1 MRQILKTLCYQSAIG
16 IGALLL
22 CLQAPAADQAPK
34 VLILNSYDESAA
46 PYFRPT
52 AEFRRILQEYYA
64 DPIAFQDI
72 DLRQRRT
79 EDLDEVDQSIT
90 RLLLSRYGESP
101 PDLVAAVGPP
111 AIDFWMRHRDSI
123 FPDALFVATT
133 RESALR
139 QARLRP
145 TDAPVAA
152 EFSFTGVVENILQLN
167 PDTSHILMIFGDSIS
182 ERTLS
187 AAAQKELEPWSSRF
201 SLEFTNDMSIQEIKD
216 RLANLPPESAVLF
229 GVFSKDINGVTFQYY
244 SSLDIVRMGSSAPV
258 FGAFDDQLGHGIVGG
273 RLIQSDRI
281 GYEFAESAHELLSGA
296 FEPGSMKI
304 VALSQPTYD
313 WRELNAWGVSRS
325 RLPENSVILFEPP
338 SFLVQNAKWI
348 SWLLVV
354 IVAQAIFLAAL
365 LRQRRQR
372 RKAELAHATLGRRL
386 ISAHEDE
393 RRHLARELHDDLSQ
407 RLARVAIDVSLA
419 EARQGTE
426 SSGEILK
433 KLQPELVS
441 ISRDVHDMSY
451 RLHPSLVDDL
461 GLIAALET
469 EVERI
474 QRLTDVKVQADL
486 PKNQEELSPENALC
500 VYRIAQ
506 EAMHNAIKHAKATSI
521 LVQLKEQDRVLSLMV
536 QDDGIGFD
544 FGQARDRFSLG
555 LSSMQERA
563 NLVHGSLNIRSLP
576 GEGTR
581 VMLTVPLTGTGR

>member
-1 MRQILKTLCYQSAIG
+1 MLRKLKKLRCQAAIG
-16 IGALLL
+16 CFFLLL
-22 CLQAPAADQAPK
+22 CLQAQAADEAPK
-34 VLILNSYDESAA
+34 VLVLNSYDESAA

-52 AEFRRILQEYYA
+52 EEFRKKLQEFYT

-79 EDLDEVDQSIT
+79 EDLDEVDEAFT
-90 RLLLSRYGESP
+90 RLLLNRYDESP

-111 AIDFWMRHRDSI
+111 AIDFWMKHRDSI

-139 QARLRP
+139 HAGLRP
-145 TDAPVAA
+145 TDAPVAT
-152 EFSFTGVVENILQLN
+152 EFSFTGVVENILRLK

-187 AAAQKELEPWSSRF
+187 AAAQMELEPWSNRF
-201 SLEFTNDMSIQEIKD
+201 SLEFTNDMGIQEIKD
-216 RLANLPPESAVLF
+216 RLAGLPPDSAVFF

-244 SSLDIVRMGSSAPV
+244 SCLDIVRVSSRVPV

-273 RLIQSDRI
+273 RLIQSAEV
-281 GYEFAESAHELLSGA
+281 GYEFARSAHELLSGA
-296 FEPGSMKI
+296 FEPGSMRF
-304 VALSQPTYD
+304 VQLSQPTYD
-313 WRELNAWGVSRS
+313 WRELHAWGLSKS
-325 RLPENSVILFEPP
+325 RLPENSAILFEPP
-338 SFLVQNAKWI
+338 SFLAQNAKWI
-348 SWLLVV
+348 FWLLLV
-354 IVAQAIFLAAL
+354 IVAQSLLLAAL
-365 LRQRRQR
+365 LRQRRHL

-393 RRHLARELHDDLSQ
+393 RRHIARELHDDLSQ

-433 KLQPELVS
+433 KLQPELAN

-451 RLHPSLVDDL
+451 RLHPSLVEDL

-469 EVERI
+469 EIARS
-474 QRLTDVKVQADL
+474 QRHTDVEVHAS
-486 PKNQEELSPENALC
+486 LSKIDKHLSAENALC

-506 EAMHNAIKHAKATSI
+506 EALHNAIKHAQATAI
-521 LVQLKEQDRVLSLMV
+521 EIVLKEEDGVLKLTV
-536 QDDGIGFD
+536 QDDGVGFD
-544 FGQARDRFSLG
+544 FKQVRDRFSLG

-563 NLVHGSLNIRSLP
+563 NLVSGALDIRSQS

-581 VMLTVPLTGTGR
+581 IVLTVPLAGDGQ